1 VTCRR
6 CRDRGYCIQPDP
18 TNAGAFIHGPCP
30 ELGCETGQ
38 RASRQQEMAR
48 LSALFAETKLPE
60 KYRTATLGDFADAPA
75 LLQQVEA
82 AIDANRG
89 LVLWG
94 TFGTGKTHL
103 AAAVVRRRLS
113 EGVIGLFIKT
123 PALLNRMRATFD
135 KDSTGPTAAELLAA
149 VKRVPLLVLDDLGVE
164 KTTDWVL
171 ETLYEIVDSRYCD
184 GLPLVITTN
193 LTAPELRKQIGKRI
207 ASRLAEMCVWIE
219 MNGDDRRA
227 GR

>member
-1 VTCRR
+1 MACRR
-6 CRDRGYCIQPDP
+6 CGDRGYCIQPDP
-18 TNAGAFIHGPCP
+18 TNGGAFIHGPCP
-30 ELGCETGQ
+30 QPQCEAG
-38 RASRQQEMAR
+38 RLARRQEETAR
-48 LSALFAETKLPE
+48 LNHLFAETKLPE
-60 KYRTATLGDFADAPA
+60 KYRAAALGDFADVPA
-75 LLQQVEA
+75 LRQQVESA
-82 AIDANRG
+82 LDANRG

-103 AAAVVRRRLS
+103 AAAIVRQRLS
-113 EGVIGLFIKT
+113 EGVVGLFIKT

-135 KDSTGPTAAELLAA
+135 KDSTGPTAAELLTA

-164 KTTDWVL
+164 KTTDWVT

-184 GLPLVITTN
+184 GLPLIITTN
-193 LTAPELRKQIGKRI
+193 LTAPDLKKQIGKRI

-219 MNGDDRRA
+219 MNGDDRRM